1 MAGQRESGGALGF
14 QGGLLA
20 GFIRRGKVLL
30 VTPPPAT
37 DAMWRRRGA
46 VTRHESLH
54 SPLPVDAERIR
65 ASAWQSTAPG
75 GGRQRWHGDM
85 VNGGVSVSSMPGSG

>member
-20 GFIRRGKVLL
+20 GFIGRGKVWL

-37 DAMWRRRGA
+37 DAMRRRRGA
-46 VTRHESLH
+46 VTRHES
-54 SPLPVDAERIR
+54 
-65 ASAWQSTAPG
+65 
-75 GGRQRWHGDM
+75 
-85 VNGGVSVSSMPGSG
+85 